1 MRSQIW
7 VERLKGSIS
16 SMHLLARDEIK
27 LIRRLKSESKTDFL
41 FSIDTARIRQI
52 CRAIALEINVPFH
65 HHQLRHTCG
74 YDMAIKGI
82 DSLIIKNYLGHKNI
96 QNTMIYINRAGRQF
110 DKLLAW
116 YQ

>member
-1 MRSQIW
+1 
-7 VERLKGSIS
+7 
-16 SMHLLARDEIK
+16 MHPLARDEIK

-41 FSIDTARIRQI
+41 FPIDTARIRQI
-52 CRAIALEINVPFH
+52 CRAISLEIDIPFH

-74 YDMAIKGI
+74 YDMTIKGI

-96 QNTMIYINRAGRQF
+96 QNTMIYINGAGKQF
-110 DKLLAW
+110 DKLPTW